1 MAAGNVVVQ
10 NLPELGTKHAVDE
23 KVDRGVDDEED
34 RGDESKDEDPDRE
47 TSKMGAPAAENLINN
62 SDLVH
67 VQKDAKCVADYEGSN
82 DHHEHHGDIIIRFSS
97 NNLSPLLHS
106 TIDLTV
112 EEADDS
118 ERNDA
123 EYEEPC
129 PVVIPGDIR
138 GGHPQLCHLHIGPL
152 LTMHNLGLKELRKVE
167 EN

>member
-1 MAAGNVVVQ
+1 MAGNVVVQ
-10 NLPELGTKHAVDE
+10 HLPELGTKHAVDE
-23 KVDRGVDDEED
+23 KVDRRVDDEED
-34 RGDESKDEDPDRE
+34 GGNESKDEDPDRE
-47 TSKMGAPAAENLINN
+47 TSKMRAPAAQNLINN

-67 VQKDAKCVADYEGSN
+67 VQEDAKCVADNKEDNY
-82 DHHEHHGDIIIRFSS
+82 HHENHGDVIIGFPS
-97 NNLSPLLHS
+97 NNLPPLLHS
-106 TIDLTV
+106 RIDLAV
-112 EEADDS
+112 EEANDS

-152 LTMHNLGLKELRKVE
+152 LTVHNLGLKELRKVE